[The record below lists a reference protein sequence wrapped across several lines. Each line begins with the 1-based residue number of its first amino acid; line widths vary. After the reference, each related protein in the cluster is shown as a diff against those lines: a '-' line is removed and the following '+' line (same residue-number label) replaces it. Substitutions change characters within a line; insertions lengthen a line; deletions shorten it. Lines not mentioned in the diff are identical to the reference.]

1 MQGMDIPSRHH
12 PSRRQALGLS
22 LAAAATAVLPGVA
35 RAAYVVRPWPEGK
48 AAPAF
53 GLVDLDGKS
62 WSLAAL
68 KGQPVLLNFWAS
80 WCDPCR
86 AEMPSLELLATRHER
101 AGMVVLAV
109 NYQEAAAT
117 IKRFLD
123 VLPFSLP
130 ILLDRD
136 GEATAAWT
144 PRVFPTTVLIDRYG
158 VPRTSVLGEL
168 DWMGPVARELIEPLL
183 LSNAHTA

>member
-1 MQGMDIPSRHH
+1 MDIRSPRN

-22 LAAAATAVLPGVA
+22 LAAIVAAALPAAA
-35 RAAYVVRPWPEGK
+35 RAAHVVRPWPMGK
-48 AAPAF
+48 AAPAL
-53 GLVDLDGKS
+53 GLVDMDGKS

-80 WCDPCR
+80 WCEPCR

-109 NYQEAAAT
+109 NYQEAATT
-117 IKRFLD
+117 IRHFLD

-144 PRVFPTTVLIDRYG
+144 PRVFPTTVLIDRNG

-168 DWMGPVARELIEPLL
+168 DWMGPAAGELVEPLL
-183 LSNAHTA
+183 LPNARTA